1 MKYSNETSLIG
12 KAANSL
18 DIKGA
23 IIGKTLDFIIQFIN
37 NRVNEKKWKNLFLE
51 TGEQVV
57 KNDLLVI
64 FSKDNM
70 QNIAEKSYDK
80 RGYELISYL
89 ENEIVELFIEYGVSE
104 RNAHEYSYHFIQI
117 ILDELKQYDTDKA
130 LESYLEIWR
139 KQSEQNYFS
148 LKKQLDA
155 IEIEVKNLVKII
167 YMFYQ

>member
-12 KAANSL
+12 KVANSL

-23 IIGKTLDFIIQFIN
+23 IIDKAIDLIIQFIN

-57 KNDLLVI
+57 KNLDDQEGFKNDLLAI

-80 RGYELISYL
+80 RGYELIPYL
-89 ENEIVELFIEYGVSE
+89 ENEIVELFIEYGVSK
-104 RNAHEYSYHFIQI
+104 RNASQYSYHFIHF
-117 ILDELKQYDTDKA
+117 ILYELKQY
-130 LESYLEIWR
+130 
-139 KQSEQNYFS
+139 
-148 LKKQLDA
+148 
-155 IEIEVKNLVKII
+155 
-167 YMFYQ
+167 

>member
-37 NRVNEKKWKNLFLE
+37 NKVNEKKWKNLFLE

-57 KNDLLVI
+57 KNLDDQDGFKNDLLVI

-130 LESYLEIWR
+130 LES
-139 KQSEQNYFS
+139 
-148 LKKQLDA
+148 
-155 IEIEVKNLVKII
+155 
-167 YMFYQ
+167 

>member
-1 MKYSNETSLIG
+1 
-12 KAANSL
+12 
-18 DIKGA
+18 
-23 IIGKTLDFIIQFIN
+23 
-37 NRVNEKKWKNLFLE
+37 
-51 TGEQVV
+51 
-57 KNDLLVI
+57 
-64 FSKDNM
+64 M

-139 KQSEQNYFS
+139 KQSVQNYFS

-155 IEIEVKNLVKII
+155 MEAPAFIIIGGNTLSRGLTLEGLVSTYFFRKGRQADSLMQMGRWFG
-167 YMFYQ
+167 YRKGYDCQ